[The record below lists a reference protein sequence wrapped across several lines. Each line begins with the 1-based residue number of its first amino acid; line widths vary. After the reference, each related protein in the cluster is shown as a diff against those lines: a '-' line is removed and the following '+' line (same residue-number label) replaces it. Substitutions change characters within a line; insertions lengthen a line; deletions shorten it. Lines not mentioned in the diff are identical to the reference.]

1 VAAINCALRFTRKDT
16 GGEFDFPPLEYDNF
30 KLKTSIVFE
39 FATSIRKDAEPRES
53 KLPGC
58 RSPL

>member
-1 VAAINCALRFTRKDT
+1 VAAINRALRFTRKDT
-16 GGEFDFPPLEYDNF
+16 GGEFKNNARFELEVVIF
-30 KLKTSIVFE
+30 QGWKIE